1 MSTRYACRKR
11 GQCIRQPSPI
21 ILRIPPQTNGDSFGS
36 SHTCPRTY
44 QGRRSSRRRD
54 RTSRQVDGGID
65 RGVSRF
71 GKDAIHLI
79 FLLLSLKKINN
90 CTNWKSS
97 TTPAKLLQTPV
108 EKWGHAMRRASSIDH
123 VGKTSCV
130 AYVRTAAVQV
140 AQVDDSMTWLL
151 LRPQH
156 RNSYY

>member
-1 MSTRYACRKR
+1 MLASTFENETMLHGKMSTRYACRKR

-108 EKWGHAMRRASSIDH
+108 EKWGHAWAGMAVEHQAWAKRRAWP
-123 VGKTSCV
+123 T
-130 AYVRTAAVQV
+130 YVRLTYK
-140 AQVDDSMTWLL
+140 WHKL
-151 LRPQH
+151 
-156 RNSYY
+156 